1 MAFYLSPE
9 HNQLYEDPLRCRYIK
24 ANTKIILPN
33 TAPVNYSRLQSNLV
47 DYRQFS
53 TPSIN
58 NTENE
63 TEKVDVIRDA
73 LKNKSLA
80 LSLQKR
86 SDKNADSSI
95 KYTLYSIAS

>member
-9 HNQLYEDPLRCRYIK
+9 HNQLHEDPLRCRYIK

-73 LKNKSLA
+73 LKKIKASHFLCKKD
-80 LSLQKR
+80 LTKMQIQV
-86 SDKNADSSI
+86 SS
-95 KYTLYSIAS
+95 TLYTQ